1 MSYFTHFF
9 FSLAL
14 SSSSNHSLPPS
25 HLSHFCQP
33 LIFCIPLLSS
43 PFSNQVLISA
53 CAFPSSVSFL
63 PLFSA
68 YLKLVKMTS
77 ECSWSDALVE
87 LQVWCQL
94 ATFCYEAEEHS
105 LLLQSMEKA
114 LMLEE
119 AAATSLIKKPF
130 VL

>member
-1 MSYFTHFF
+1 MSQFLPLLF
-9 FSLAL
+9 
-14 SSSSNHSLPPS
+14 HSLHPS
-25 HLSHFCQP
+25 VLS
-33 LIFCIPLLSS
+33 
-43 PFSNQVLISA
+43 
-53 CAFPSSVSFL
+53 
-63 PLFSA
+63 LFSA
-68 YLKLVKMTS
+68 YLKLVNMTS

-105 LLLQSMEKA
+105 LLLQSMENA

-119 AAATSLIKKPF
+119 AAATSLIKTPF